1 MTSDF
6 NIFNQYTIERVDA
19 SSAESPQ
26 KWFGPSKGCG
36 FVYVIKYKGEKI
48 WSVGIDF
55 GDASHV
61 PFREEFVWISTKTVV
76 IGGGN
81 VVYFLDMTSGDL
93 RKKIE
98 VPSFFGHLEL
108 IFEPTP
114 SGPTEESVLILGW
127 TDVHAIDKYF
137 NHRWV
142 ARNVA
147 IDGIIF
153 CEALGNEL
161 IFSAEMDPPGG
172 WVEVALDAQT
182 GRELWR
188 QSS

>member
-1 MTSDF
+1 MTSDLHT
-6 NIFNQYTIERVDA
+6 FNQYTIERVDDF
-19 SSAESPQ
+19 SAEFPQ
-26 KWFGPSKGCG
+26 QWFGPNGRSG
-36 FVYVIKYKGEKI
+36 FVYAVKHNGRKI

-55 GDASHV
+55 GEASHV
-61 PFREEFVWISTKTVV
+61 PFREEFCWLSTKTVV

-81 VVYFLDMTSGDL
+81 VVYLLDADSGDL
-93 RKKIE
+93 RKKIA

-108 IFEPTP
+108 LFEPTT
-114 SGPTEESVLILGW
+114 SGATEEVLLILGW

-137 NHRWV
+137 NTRWV

-147 IDGIIF
+147 VDGIIF